1 LISFAFSSEARF
13 LAGSISKNLRPERAP
28 RRQEVLMNR
37 VIPALALAV
46 AVGAASIA
54 PQPAQAQGEVN
65 VYTTR
70 EPKLIQPLFDLFT
83 KNTGIKVNAIF
94 VEKGMAER
102 VAAEGA
108 NSPADILMAVDIG
121 NVLDGVARGV
131 TQSVQ
136 SEALSSAIPANLRD
150 KDGHWFALS
159 LRARLFYVS
168 SDRVKDKSLTYA
180 DLADPKWKGKVCI
193 RSGNHPYNTALIA
206 AYINHYG
213 AEKAEAWLRGVRA
226 NLARKAAGGDREVAR
241 DILGGICDIGVG
253 NSYYVGLM
261 RGGSNEDQKKWG
273 AAINVILPAFPG
285 GGTHVNISGASV
297 AKNAPNKANALKLL
311 EFLVSNEAQAAYAKV
326 NYEYPVRP
334 SAQIDPIIA
343 SFGPLKT
350 DQIDLTAIAK
360 NRKLASEL
368 VDKVGF
374 DQ

>member
-1 LISFAFSSEARF
+1 
-13 LAGSISKNLRPERAP
+13 
-28 RRQEVLMNR
+28 MNR
-37 VIPALALAV
+37 LIPSLAFV
-46 AVGAASIA
+46 AAIAASTTA
-54 PQPAQAQGEVN
+54 PLPSQAQAQGEVN

-83 KNTGIKVNAIF
+83 KSTGIKVNAIF

-108 NSPADILMAVDIG
+108 NSPADIMMAVDIG
-121 NVLDGVARGV
+121 TVLDGVARGV
-131 TQSVQ
+131 TQGVQ
-136 SEALSSAIPANLRD
+136 SEALASAIPANLRD
-150 KDGHWFALS
+150 KSGHWFALS
-159 LRARLFYVS
+159 LRARIFYVS
-168 SDRVKDKSLTYA
+168 NERVKNKTLTYA

-213 AEKAEAWLRGVRA
+213 AEKTEAWLRGVKA

-241 DILGGICDIGVG
+241 DILGGVCDIGIA

-261 RGGSNEDQKKWG
+261 RGGKNEDQKKWA
-273 AAINVILPAFPG
+273 AAINTIMPTFPG

-297 AKNAPNKANALKLL
+297 AKNAPNKANAIKLL
-311 EFLVSNEAQAAYAKV
+311 EYLVSNEAQAAYAKV

-334 SAQIDPIIA
+334 GATIDPIIA
-343 SFGPLKT
+343 GLGTLKT
-350 DQIDLTAIAK
+350 DQIDLTVIAK
-360 NRKLASEL
+360 NRKQAAEL
-368 VDKVGF
+368 VEKVGF

>member
-1 LISFAFSSEARF
+1 
-13 LAGSISKNLRPERAP
+13 
-28 RRQEVLMNR
+28 MNR
-37 VIPALALAV
+37 LIPSLAFVAAV
-46 AVGAASIA
+46 TATTIA
-54 PQPAQAQGEVN
+54 PLPAEAQGQVN

-94 VEKGMAER
+94 IEKGMAER

-108 NSPADILMAVDIG
+108 NSPADLMMAVDIG

-131 TQSVQ
+131 TQPVK
-136 SEALSSAIPANLRD
+136 SEVLASAIPANLRD

-168 SDRVKDKSLTYA
+168 NQRVKDKTLTYA

-213 AEKAEAWLRGVRA
+213 AAKTEDWLRGVKA

-241 DILGGICDIGVG
+241 DILGGICDIGVA

-261 RGGSNEDQKKWG
+261 RGGSNEDQKKWA
-273 AAINVILPAFPG
+273 AAINTIMPTFPG

-297 AKNAPNKANALKLL
+297 AKNAPNKANAIKLL
-311 EFLVSNEAQAAYAKV
+311 EYLVSNEAQAAYAKV

-334 SAQIDPIIA
+334 TAQVDPIIA
-343 SFGPLKT
+343 ALGTLKT
-350 DQIDLTAIAK
+350 DQIDLTVIAK
-360 NRKLASEL
+360 NRKQASEL
-368 VDKVGF
+368 VEKVGF

>member
-1 LISFAFSSEARF
+1 MSRFVFSLAIFAAIA
-13 LAGSISKNLRPERAP
+13 AGAMAP
-28 RRQEVLMNR
+28 L
-37 VIPALALAV
+37 PAH
-46 AVGAASIA
+46 
-54 PQPAQAQGEVN
+54 AQGEVN

-83 KNTGIKVNAIF
+83 KETGIKVNSIF
-94 VEKGMAER
+94 IEKGMAER

-108 NSPADILMAVDIG
+108 NSPADILMSVDIG
-121 NVLDGVARGV
+121 NVLDSVARGV

-136 SEALSSAIPANLRD
+136 SEALNAAIPANLRD

-168 SDRVKDKSLTYA
+168 KDRVKDTALTYA

-193 RSGNHPYNTALIA
+193 RSGQHPYNTALIA

-213 AEKAEAWLRGVRA
+213 EEKAEAWLKGIKA
-226 NLARKAAGGDREVAR
+226 NLARRPAGGDREVAR

-261 RGGSNEDQKKWG
+261 RGRKNEEQNKWG
-273 AAINVILPAFPG
+273 AAINVILPTFPG

-297 AKNAPNKANALKLL
+297 AKNAPNKANAIKLL
-311 EFLVSNEAQAAYAKV
+311 EFLLSPEAQAAYAKV

-334 SAQIDPIIA
+334 GAQIDPIIVA
-343 SFGPLKT
+343 LGTLKT
-350 DQIDLTAIAK
+350 DEIDLRAIAK
-360 NRKLASEL
+360 NRKLAAQL
-368 VDKVGF
+368 ADKVGF

>member
-1 LISFAFSSEARF
+1 MKRLIPSLAFIAT
-13 LAGSISKNLRPERAP
+13 
-28 RRQEVLMNR
+28 
-37 VIPALALAV
+37 LAV
-46 AVGAASIA
+46 TATVPFSAN
-54 PQPAQAQGEVN
+54 AQEVN

-83 KNTGIKVNAIF
+83 KQTGIKVNSIF
-94 VEKGMAER
+94 IEKGMAER

-121 NVLDGVARGV
+121 NVLDSVARGV

-136 SEALSSAIPANLRD
+136 SEALASAIPANLRD

-159 LRARLFYVS
+159 LRARLIYVS
-168 SDRVKDKSLTYA
+168 KDRVKDTAITYE
-180 DLADPKWKGKVCI
+180 DLANPKWKGKVCI
-193 RSGNHPYNTALIA
+193 RSGQHPYNTALIA

-213 AEKAEAWLRGVRA
+213 VEKAEAWLKGVKD
-226 NLARKAAGGDREVAR
+226 NLARKASGGDREVAR
-241 DILGGICDIGVG
+241 DILGSVCDIGVA

-273 AAINVILPAFPG
+273 DAINVIMPTFPG

-297 AKNAPNKANALKLL
+297 AKNAPNKANAIKLL
-311 EFLVSNEAQAAYAKV
+311 EFLVSNEAQAVYAKV

-334 SAQIDPIIA
+334 GATIDPIIA
-343 SFGPLKT
+343 ALGQLKT
-350 DQIDLTAIAK
+350 DQIDLTLIAK

-368 VDKVGF
+368 ADKVGF

>member
-1 LISFAFSSEARF
+1 
-13 LAGSISKNLRPERAP
+13 
-28 RRQEVLMNR
+28 MNR
-37 VIPALALAV
+37 LIPSLALAA
-46 AVGAASIA
+46 AVAASTLA
-54 PQPAQAQGEVN
+54 PLPANAQSEVN

-108 NSPADILMAVDIG
+108 NSPADIMMAVDIG
-121 NVLDGVARGV
+121 TVLDGVARGV
-131 TQSVQ
+131 TQGVQ
-136 SEALSSAIPANLRD
+136 SEALASAIPANLRD

-168 SDRVKDKSLTYA
+168 NERVKEKALTYA

-193 RSGNHPYNTALIA
+193 RSGLHPYNTALIA

-213 AEKAEAWLRGVRA
+213 VEKTEAWLRGVKA

-241 DILGGICDIGVG
+241 DILGGICDIGIA

-261 RGGSNEDQKKWG
+261 RGGSNEDQKKWA
-273 AAINVILPAFPG
+273 AAINTIMPTFPG

-297 AKNAPNKANALKLL
+297 AKNAPNKANAIKLL
-311 EFLVSNEAQAAYAKV
+311 EYLVSNEAQAAYAKV

-334 SAQIDPIIA
+334 GAQIDPIIA
-343 SFGPLKT
+343 ALGPLKT
-350 DQIDLTAIAK
+350 DQIDLTVIAK
-360 NRKLASEL
+360 NRKQAAEL
-368 VDKVGF
+368 VEKVGF
-374 DQ
+374 NN

>member
-1 LISFAFSSEARF
+1 MNHLVPSLAF
-13 LAGSISKNLRPERAP
+13 
-28 RRQEVLMNR
+28 V
-37 VIPALALAV
+37 VALAA
-46 AVGAASIA
+46 GTIA
-54 PQPAQAQGEVN
+54 PLPAQAQGEVN

-70 EPKLIQPLFDLFT
+70 EPKLIQPLFDAFT

-94 VEKGMAER
+94 IEKGMAER
-102 VAAEGA
+102 IAAEGA
-108 NSPADILMAVDIG
+108 NSPADIMIAVDIG

-131 TQSVQ
+131 TQGVQ
-136 SEALSSAIPANLRD
+136 SEALASAIPANLRD
-150 KDGHWFALS
+150 KGGHWFALS

-168 SDRVKDKSLTYA
+168 NERVKDKALTYA

-213 AEKAEAWLRGVRA
+213 AEKTEAWLRGVKA

-241 DILGGICDIGVG
+241 DILGGVCDIGIA

-261 RGGSNEDQKKWG
+261 RGGSNEDQKKWA
-273 AAINVILPAFPG
+273 AAINTVMPTFPG

-297 AKNAPNKANALKLL
+297 AKNAPNKANAIKLL
-311 EFLVSNEAQAAYAKV
+311 EYLVSNEAQAAYAKV

-334 SAQIDPIIA
+334 GAAIDPIVA
-343 SFGPLKT
+343 SLGTLKP
-350 DQIDLTAIAK
+350 DQSDLTVIAK
-360 NRKLASEL
+360 NRKQAAEL
-368 VDKVGF
+368 VEKVGF

>member
-1 LISFAFSSEARF
+1 MSRFVFSLAIFAAIA
-13 LAGSISKNLRPERAP
+13 AGAMAP
-28 RRQEVLMNR
+28 L
-37 VIPALALAV
+37 PAH
-46 AVGAASIA
+46 
-54 PQPAQAQGEVN
+54 AQGEVN

-83 KNTGIKVNAIF
+83 KETGIKVNSIF
-94 VEKGMAER
+94 IEKGMAER

-108 NSPADILMAVDIG
+108 NSPADILMSVDIG
-121 NVLDGVARGV
+121 NVLDSVARGV
-131 TQSVQ
+131 TQSGRQV
-136 SEALSSAIPANLRD
+136 ALNAAIPANLRD

-168 SDRVKDKSLTYA
+168 KDRVKDTALTYA

-193 RSGNHPYNTALIA
+193 RSGQHPYNTALIA

-213 AEKAEAWLRGVRA
+213 EEKAEAWLKGIKA
-226 NLARKAAGGDREVAR
+226 NLARRPAGGDREVAR

-261 RGGSNEDQKKWG
+261 RGRKNEEQNKWG
-273 AAINVILPAFPG
+273 AAINVILPTFPG

-297 AKNAPNKANALKLL
+297 AKNAPNKANAIKLL
-311 EFLVSNEAQAAYAKV
+311 EFLLSPEAQAAYAKV

-334 SAQIDPIIA
+334 GAQIDPIIVA
-343 SFGPLKT
+343 LGTLKS
-350 DQIDLTAIAK
+350 DEIDLRAIAK
-360 NRKLASEL
+360 NRKLAAQL
-368 VDKVGF
+368 ADKVGF

>member
-1 LISFAFSSEARF
+1 MHRF
-13 LAGSISKNLRPERAP
+13 
-28 RRQEVLMNR
+28 
-37 VIPALALAV
+37 IPSLALATV
-46 AVGAASIA
+46 LAASIA
-54 PQPAQAQGEVN
+54 PLPAAAQGEVN

-70 EPKLIQPLFDLFT
+70 EPKLIQPLFDLFA
-83 KNTGIKVNAIF
+83 KNTGVKVNAIF
-94 VEKGMAER
+94 IEKGMAER

-108 NSPADILMAVDIG
+108 NSPADIMMAVDIG

-131 TQSVQ
+131 TQGVQ
-136 SEALSSAIPANLRD
+136 SEALASAIPANLRD

-168 SDRVKDKSLTYA
+168 NERVKDKALTYA

-193 RSGNHPYNTALIA
+193 RSGLHPYNTALIA

-213 AEKAEAWLRGVRA
+213 TAKAEEWLKGVKS
-226 NLARKAAGGDREVAR
+226 NLARKATGGDREVAR
-241 DILGGICDIGVG
+241 DILGAVCDIGVA

-261 RGGSNEDQKKWG
+261 RGGSNEDQKKWA
-273 AAINVILPAFPG
+273 AAINTIMPTFPG

-297 AKNAPNKANALKLL
+297 AKNAPNKANAIKLL

-334 SAQIDPIIA
+334 GAAIDPIIA
-343 SFGPLKT
+343 SLGTLKT
-350 DQIDLTAIAK
+350 DQIDLTLIAK
-360 NRKLASEL
+360 NRKQAAEL
-368 VDKVGF
+368 IEKVGF

>member
-1 LISFAFSSEARF
+1 MKRPIPSLAFIAT
-13 LAGSISKNLRPERAP
+13 
-28 RRQEVLMNR
+28 
-37 VIPALALAV
+37 LAV
-46 AVGAASIA
+46 AAMA
-54 PQPAQAQGEVN
+54 PFSAQAQEVN

-83 KNTGIKVNAIF
+83 KQTGIKVNSIF
-94 VEKGMAER
+94 IEKGMAER

-121 NVLDGVARGV
+121 NVLDSVARGV

-136 SEALSSAIPANLRD
+136 SEALASAIPANLRD

-159 LRARLFYVS
+159 LRARLIYVS
-168 SDRVKDKSLTYA
+168 KDRVKDTALAYE
-180 DLADPKWKGKVCI
+180 DLANPKWKGKICI
-193 RSGNHPYNTALIA
+193 RSGQHPYNTALIA

-213 AEKAEAWLRGVRA
+213 PEKAEAWLKGIKN
-226 NLARKAAGGDREVAR
+226 NLARKASGGDREVAR
-241 DILGGICDIGVG
+241 DILGSICDIGVA

-261 RGGSNEDQKKWG
+261 RGGNNEDQKKWG
-273 AAINVILPAFPG
+273 DAINVIMPTFPG
-285 GGTHVNISGASV
+285 GGTHVNISGASI
-297 AKNAPNKANALKLL
+297 AKNAPNKANAIKLL

-334 SAQIDPIIA
+334 GATIDPIIA
-343 SFGPLKT
+343 ALGQLKT
-350 DQIDLTAIAK
+350 DQIDLTQIAK
-360 NRKLASEL
+360 HRKLASEL

>member
-1 LISFAFSSEARF
+1 
-13 LAGSISKNLRPERAP
+13 
-28 RRQEVLMNR
+28 MNR
-37 VIPALALAV
+37 LLPSLTFVAAV
-46 AVGAASIA
+46 AASTIA
-54 PQPAQAQGEVN
+54 PLPAQAQGEVN

-108 NSPADILMAVDIG
+108 NSPADIMMAVDIG
-121 NVLDGVARGV
+121 NVLDGVSRGV
-131 TQSVQ
+131 TQGVQ
-136 SEALSSAIPANLRD
+136 SEALASAIPANLRD

-168 SDRVKDKSLTYA
+168 NERVKDKALTYT
-180 DLADPKWKGKVCI
+180 DLADPKWKGKICI
-193 RSGNHPYNTALIA
+193 RSGQHPYNTALIA
-206 AYINHYG
+206 AYIHHYG
-213 AEKAEAWLRGVRA
+213 TAKAEEWLKGVKA
-226 NLARKAAGGDREVAR
+226 NLARKPAGGDREVAR
-241 DILGGICDIGVG
+241 DILGGICDVGVA

-273 AAINVILPAFPG
+273 AAINTIMPTFPG
-285 GGTHVNISGASV
+285 GGTHINISGASV
-297 AKNAPNKANALKLL
+297 AKNSPNKTNAIKLL

-334 SAQIDPIIA
+334 GALIDPIIA
-343 SFGPLKT
+343 FLGTLKT
-350 DQIDLTAIAK
+350 DQIDLTVIVK
-360 NRKLASEL
+360 NRKQAAELA
-368 VDKVGF
+368 DKVGF

>member
-1 LISFAFSSEARF
+1 MSRFVFSLAIFAAIA
-13 LAGSISKNLRPERAP
+13 AGAMAP
-28 RRQEVLMNR
+28 L
-37 VIPALALAV
+37 PAH
-46 AVGAASIA
+46 
-54 PQPAQAQGEVN
+54 AQGEVN

-83 KNTGIKVNAIF
+83 KETGIKVNSIF
-94 VEKGMAER
+94 IEKGMAER

-108 NSPADILMAVDIG
+108 NSPADILMSVDIG
-121 NVLDGVARGV
+121 NVLDSVARGV

-136 SEALSSAIPANLRD
+136 SEALNAAIPANLRD

-168 SDRVKDKSLTYA
+168 KDRVKDTALTYA

-193 RSGNHPYNTALIA
+193 RSGQHPYNTALIA

-213 AEKAEAWLRGVRA
+213 EEKAEAWLKGIKA
-226 NLARKAAGGDREVAR
+226 NLARRPAGGDREVAR

-261 RGGSNEDQKKWG
+261 RGRKNEEQNKWG
-273 AAINVILPAFPG
+273 AAINVILPTFPG

-297 AKNAPNKANALKLL
+297 AKNAPNKANAIKLL
-311 EFLVSNEAQAAYAKV
+311 EFLLSPEAQAAYAKV

-334 SAQIDPIIA
+334 GAQIDPIIVA
-343 SFGPLKT
+343 LGTLKS
-350 DQIDLTAIAK
+350 DEIDLRAIAK
-360 NRKLASEL
+360 NRKLAAQL
-368 VDKVGF
+368 ADKVGF